1 MPSHLPLFPLGVVLY
16 PGAVVPLHIFE
27 PRYRQLVIDCVS
39 EDDRFGMCPPA
50 EGRGAPAIGAIGC
63 LAEIVERETLSDG
76 RSNLL
81 VLGRERFR
89 IMRLVE
95 EGTPYYLGDVD
106 LFDDDPATLPDAGTM
121 RALKDLAGQYIE
133 LARLLTEEP
142 LRELPF
148 DDDPVVATFEI
159 AAMLEVD
166 FQLRQRMLVMR
177 DTGERAA
184 LLLDMLP
191 QILPQLAAALAVRR
205 RARSNG
211 TDAVDPDPDAEPSDD
226 DTATA

>member
-1 MPSHLPLFPLGVVLY
+1 MSLHLPLFPLGVVLY

-27 PRYRQLVIDCVS
+27 PRYRQMLIDCVS
-39 EDDRFGMCPPA
+39 EDERFGLCPPA

-63 LAEIVERETLSDG
+63 IAEILERETLADG
-76 RSNLL
+76 RSDVL
-81 VLGRERFR
+81 VIGRERFR

-95 EGTPYYLGDVD
+95 EGTPYYLGDVEAVHDHPDTRPAPRAMTD
-106 LFDDDPATLPDAGTM
+106 LCRLAT
-121 RALKDLAGQYIE
+121 QYVE
-133 LARLLTEEP
+133 LARTLTDEP
-142 LRELPF
+142 ERESSF

-166 FQLRQRMLVMR
+166 FPIRQRMLAMQS
-177 DTGERAA
+177 TAERAD

-191 QILPQLAAALAVRR
+191 QILPQLVAAIAVRK

-211 TDAVDPDPDAEPSDD
+211 RGSAPPEGPPPS
-226 DTATA
+226 